1 MRHLKRGLIALL
13 AGSVLSLQSIA
24 GFSANAKVAQPE
36 GLADGPGI
44 WVNIWNYPT
53 DSEAYCLKLHANGI
67 RNIFIETSS
76 CKTAAIVNP
85 PLLEALIDSAH
96 RYKMR
101 VIAWS
106 FAGLANPAADA
117 DKLIAAA
124 TFRTAKGGK
133 IDAAAAD
140 LEKNLNVDNVVAY
153 SERVRQALGPTYPL
167 IAVVYSPLNHAPEVA
182 SIPWKTLD
190 KYYNVIAPMDYW
202 NSKYEKI
209 EPYSYTLE
217 TIKQIR
223 KLVGRP
229 DVEIHVIGDGMGT
242 HTDSIS
248 KFFDACHSAAATSAS
263 LYPNQRATEEQL
275 AFLGQ
280 YPQYFPVNSRFRLA
294 AYRELCKQGAL
305 VLPDQTDPADLIS
318 RGEFYR
324 LLVRQIY
331 LTQTGN
337 SKGQKNESAR
347 ALAAESASSLSVP
360 ESFNILAKVQ
370 AIKLPSGSVAKNE
383 TDDDF
388 LAVAMTPKE
397 ALDLAAAVIDAKDN
411 IKKAIL
417 RVQPAA
423 NGAVL
428 NTISRRVERSFVQP
442 AFAQGELGNKT
453 AASQPL
459 SYLDAAQIVLQTS
472 AGMAGR

>member
-1 MRHLKRGLIALL
+1 LGHLKTGLIALL
-13 AGSVLSLQSIA
+13 AGSFLSLQSIA
-24 GFSANAKVAQPE
+24 GFSSNTVAAQPQ

-53 DSEAYCLKLHANGI
+53 DSEAFCLKLHANGI

-76 CKTAAIVNP
+76 AKTEAIVNP

-106 FAGLANPAADA
+106 FAGLSDPVADA

-124 TFRTAKGGK
+124 KFRTAKGGK
-133 IDAAAAD
+133 VDAAAAD
-140 LEKNLNVDNVVAY
+140 LEKNLQLENVVAY
-153 SERVRQALGPTYPL
+153 SEKVRQVLGTSYPL
-167 IAVVYSPLNHAPEVA
+167 IAVVYSPLNHAPDVA
-182 SIPWKTLD
+182 LIPWKTLD

-242 HTDSIS
+242 HGDSIG
-248 KFFDACHSAAATSAS
+248 KFFTACHTAAATSAS
-263 LYPNQRATEEQL
+263 LYPNQKPTEEQL
-275 AFLGQ
+275 TVLGQ
-280 YPQYFPVNSRFRLA
+280 YPQFFPVNSRFRLA

-305 VLPDQTDPADLIS
+305 VLPEQTDPADLIS

-331 LTQTGN
+331 LTARGN
-337 SKGQKNESAR
+337 KVQK
-347 ALAAESASSLSVP
+347 LVGPTAAEAASNLSVP
-360 ESFNILAKVQ
+360 EAFNILAKVQ
-370 AIKLPSGSVAKNE
+370 AIKLPAGTIAKNV
-383 TDDDF
+383 TDNDF
-388 LAVAMTPKE
+388 LAAAISPKE
-397 ALDLAAAVIDAKDN
+397 ALETSALVLDAKDN
-411 IKKAIL
+411 IKRAISQQAKP
-417 RVQPAA
+417 VA
-423 NGAVL
+423 NTTVL
-428 NTISRRVERSFVQP
+428 KTISHRVERSFVQP
-442 AFAQGELGNKT
+442 AFAQGELGTNVN
-453 AASQPL
+453 SQPL
-459 SYLDAAQIVLQTS
+459 TYLDAAQIVLQTS
-472 AGMAGR
+472 AGMTAR